1 MRGRP
6 LDLCVALVAIA
17 WLSVTLGLG
26 FDSAPGRGSNSE
38 RATRTPSEQK
48 DAAPGAREPTDLD
61 PGAVPFQRVTP
72 LDPEPSAPVPLAPPV
87 RDDSNEVEP
96 RLGTYCIAARTPKEL
111 PFDAKF
117 SILAERPRAF
127 EELDDPRVLD
137 ELDYEVLDYDPRA
150 DDEEAPTSAELA
162 PDAGDE
168 ADDARATVE
177 IQFKDMPLDRP
188 LWLVVHGVN
197 GRPGAR
203 DIVSLVRELAPIAAD
218 GSTARAEI
226 DLEPHGALIGSWTA
240 LAPTAQADEE
250 LEELDLSLK
259 AEIRDHPD
267 ARQIDHGTSF
277 MLFPVLDGEL
287 EVALDAGLHSDR
299 WRRSVRTRAKNGAAT
314 ELAPWNVL
322 AEPLALT
329 LVAQSEDGR
338 PLEGDFRLEF
348 DAGWS
353 ASEAPAGDDG
363 TARLHGDWG
372 ALRRVRFTPGVD
384 ADFASTEIELSARRG
399 PELVFICARKEPA
412 PCQFMLIARLPNG
425 DYPAA
430 STLSWARR
438 IGESNWRR
446 VDLGYCSGC
455 GGCYS
460 SRFAS
465 GTYELCSWMPS
476 KAASFEGRITL
487 PEDLEEG
494 RYLRLS
500 FAPHDTRVV
509 CEVSATLAGYPA
521 CEFLRPQLHLDGET
535 LSLDAGPRDASWT
548 QGNSPMTLDLR
559 GLPPGRS
566 FTISLGTADGRALR
580 RLPCKAREGGVCDLG
595 SVVVS
600 LD

>member
-26 FDSAPGRGSNSE
+26 FDSAPGRGSNTA

-48 DAAPGAREPTDLD
+48 DAAPGAREPVGEPLD
-61 PGAVPFQRVTP
+61 PGADPFPRMT
-72 LDPEPSAPVPLAPPV
+72 PLAPDAPQAAPAEPQAPEAPEAEEDREV
-87 RDDSNEVEP
+87 RRGS
-96 RLGTYCIAARTPKEL
+96 YCISARAPADL
-111 PFDAKF
+111 PFAVL
-117 SILAERPRAF
+117 LALVDERPSAF
-127 EELDDPRVLD
+127 EQVDDPRVIDPLD
-137 ELDYEVLDYDPRA
+137 FQELDYDPH
-150 DDEEAPTSAELA
+150 EEPEKREPLEVVFEEL
-162 PDAGDE
+162 
-168 ADDARATVE
+168 
-177 IQFKDMPLDRP
+177 PLDQP
-188 LWLVVHGVN
+188 LWLVVLGTR
-197 GRPGAR
+197 GESGAR
-203 DIVSLVRELAPIAAD
+203 CVPSIVRELAPIPSADAA
-218 GSTARAEI
+218 ARLEI
-226 DLEPHGALIGSWTA
+226 ELRPRAALNGSWTA
-240 LAPTAQADEE
+240 LAASVPSSEDEE
-250 LEELDLSLK
+250 AELVELDLAVE
-259 AEIRDHPD
+259 AEIRQHLD
-267 ARQIDHGTSF
+267 ARQIDHGSRFT
-277 MLFPVLDGEL
+277 LYPVPAGEL
-287 EVALDAGLHSDR
+287 EVALDAGLHADR
-299 WRRSVRTRAKNGAAT
+299 WRKTSRVRVRPDAPT
-314 ELAPWNVL
+314 ELATWYVL

-329 LVAQSEDGR
+329 LTARSEDGHA
-338 PLEGDFRLEF
+338 LEGDFSLQLEP
-348 DAGWS
+348 GWS
-353 ASEAPAGDDG
+353 ASEVPAGPDG
-363 TARLHGDWG
+363 TARLHGDWS

-384 ADFASTEIELSARRG
+384 ADFASTEIELSARHG

-438 IGESNWRR
+438 IGETNWRR

-465 GTYELCSWMPS
+465 GTYELCSWMS
-476 KAASFEGRITL
+476 SRAASFEGRITL

-500 FAPHDTRVV
+500 FASHDTRVV
-509 CEVSATLAGYPA
+509 CNVRATLAGYPA
-521 CEFLRPQLHLDGET
+521 CEFLGPQLHLDGET